1 VRWQASTGRLSQRE
15 CAALCVAR
23 VVRCS
28 PELHSTILLMMT
40 ALHGVVM
47 SSFWFRIKLILL
59 GLIVLNAV
67 ITLMPAGKK
76 LRMLLASAIPVSMEE
91 VTVGRVRGR
100 MRLFYLLQFLFF
112 LLIFILSVFQPT

>member
-1 VRWQASTGRLSQRE
+1 LIITGG
-15 CAALCVAR
+15 V
-23 VVRCS
+23 
-28 PELHSTILLMMT
+28 LMMT

-91 VTVGRVRGR
+91 VTVGRVRDR